1 MFRAALVLGLAAAA
15 SAAAAQDGTGFWAGG
30 DIGVASLERSYSV
43 TGSTQGTEFAMTL
56 RGGYAWH
63 PRLLLG
69 IELGGW
75 TLQEGD
81 LWDPSKGEGIRT
93 LYLMAQ
99 YHLGV
104 ESRFFVKGG
113 FGDVKYWNNRP
124 NEAGAS
130 GSGGVLGAG
139 YEIWRSGSWSIAPAI
154 DYSWGEFDGATSP
167 PGVTQD
173 QTYRAVTFRL
183 GFAYR

>member
-1 MFRAALVLGLAAAA
+1 MSRAALILALAAVA
-15 SAAAAQDGTGFWAGG
+15 SAAAAQDGTGFWGG
-30 DIGVASLERSYSV
+30 ADVGAASLRRSYSV
-43 TGSTQGTEFAMTL
+43 TSSSQHTEFAMAL

-69 IELGGW
+69 VELGGW
-75 TLQEGD
+75 TLQGTDVGD
-81 LWDPSKGEGIRT
+81 PGKGEGIRT

-99 YHLGV
+99 YHLGA

-113 FGDVKYWNNRP
+113 FGDVKYWNNNP
-124 NEAGAS
+124 NENGAS

-167 PGVTQD
+167 PGITQD
-173 QTYRAVTFRL
+173 QSYHAVTLRL
-183 GFAYR
+183 GFIYR